1 MEPAMKVGVRD
12 ISRKT
17 GFSPATVSNA
27 LNRKRGV
34 SKQTAEII
42 LKAARDMGYQRQG
55 HLNRIQFVIARKSG
69 RIIDESAF
77 HPVVI
82 TGIEREAKRH
92 NLPTTYVT
100 VNLPDPSA
108 KNQIRE
114 MCSDPTGAIILLG
127 TEMWEKDYQPFYDSV
142 APFVIV
148 DGWCSHRFMDSI
160 VISNETSAYRAVN
173 YLISKGHK
181 KIGYLHG
188 NPQIRNFPL
197 RYRGFKTAMR
207 EATLPIDE
215 RFQTSLGTTL
225 STALADMDAWLNDG
239 PELPTAFFADN
250 DVLAVGAMQA
260 LAKHNIHV
268 PEEVSLIGFDDLSFA
283 SISSPPLT
291 TICVPKQAI
300 GELAVRRVI
309 EQTQGNTD
317 YTCVTHVS
325 TTFIE
330 RDSVAEYQQR

>member
-1 MEPAMKVGVRD
+1 MKVGVRD

-17 GFSPATVSNA
+17 GYSPATVSNA

-34 SKQTAEII
+34 SKETAEII

-69 RIIDESAF
+69 RIVDESAF

-82 TGIEREAKRH
+82 EGIEHEAKLH

-100 VNLPDPSA
+100 VDLNDPTS
-108 KNQIRE
+108 KGQIKE

-127 TEMWEKDYQPFYDSV
+127 TEMWEKDYRPFYDSI

-148 DGWCSHRFMDSI
+148 DGWCSHRFMESI
-160 VISNETSAYRAVN
+160 VISNETSAYRAVS

-197 RYRGFKTAMR
+197 RYRGFEAAMS
-207 EATLPIDE
+207 EAELPIDE
-215 RFQTSLGTTL
+215 RFQTYLGTTL
-225 STALADMDAWLNDG
+225 STALADMDSWLDDG
-239 PELPTAFFADN
+239 PEMPTAFFADN
-250 DVLAVGAMQA
+250 DVLAVGAIQA
-260 LAKHNIHV
+260 LAKHGVRV
-268 PEEVSLIGFDDLSFA
+268 PQDVSLIGFDDLSFA
-283 SISSPPLT
+283 AISSPPLT
-291 TICVPKQAI
+291 TIRVPKQAI
-300 GELAVRRVI
+300 GELAVRRI
-309 EQTQGNTD
+309 LEQTQGNAN

-325 TTFIE
+325 TAFVE
-330 RDSVAEYQQR
+330 RDSVIECSR